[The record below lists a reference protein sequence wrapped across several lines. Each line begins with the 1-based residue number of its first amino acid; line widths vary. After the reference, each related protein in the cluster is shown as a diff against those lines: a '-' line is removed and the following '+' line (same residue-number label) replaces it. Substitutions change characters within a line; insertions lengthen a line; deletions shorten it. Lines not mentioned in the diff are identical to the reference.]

1 MRTADPEVHRD
12 PDSRQERRSGK
23 SWAPSVKKVG
33 RQQVLRD
40 IQDHYRG

>member
-12 PDSRQERRSGK
+12 PDSRQEHRSGK
-23 SWAPSVKKVG
+23 SWAPSVKEVG

-40 IQDHYRG
+40 IQDHYRR